1 MCALGAAREEDGL
14 SASRTATREQ
24 APARYVSAAVLGL
37 LLPGLGHFYLR
48 RRVKGFIFLG
58 CLMALFGLGLAMGSR
73 LDLYGLDDVLAL
85 VFSVFQVALGLP
97 YFGARYLGYHTEGI
111 PTAVTYEYGNTFTA
125 VAGLLN
131 ILVIL
136 DAMDTARGYKP

>member
-1 MCALGAAREEDGL
+1 M
-14 SASRTATREQ
+14 SASRTAAREQ

-37 LLPGLGHFYLR
+37 LLPGLGHFYLG

-73 LDLYGLDDVLAL
+73 LQLYGLEDLLAL

-97 YFGARYLGYHTEGI
+97 YFGARYLGFSDGY
-111 PTAVTYEYGNTFTA
+111 PKAVTYEYGNTFTA